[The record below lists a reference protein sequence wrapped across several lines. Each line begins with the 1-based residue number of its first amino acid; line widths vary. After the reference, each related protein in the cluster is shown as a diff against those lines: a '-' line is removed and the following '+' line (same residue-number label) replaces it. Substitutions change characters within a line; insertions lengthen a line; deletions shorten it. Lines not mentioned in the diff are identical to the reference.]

1 MKNRKFWSKVAP
13 YIEEFIAYKQD
24 LGYKYREEERILAT
38 FDKFLIENNIL
49 TVSMGKEVV
58 DQWTQRHN
66 GESELS
72 RYGRMVC
79 LIQFLSY
86 LRDLG
91 ILSYIPSLPKYPD
104 STFIPHIYSVEEMIA
119 LFRASDRLRLKNKN
133 MSSSIFIMPCL
144 LRLLYGTGIR
154 INEAL
159 QLKNKDVNL
168 TDNFLLLE
176 NTKNGKDRIIPF
188 TDSLAGI
195 CQEYLTHRNRLP
207 IVDLGKAENPFFVS
221 LNGLGC
227 LHGSVYS
234 WFRKILAEAGIPFE
248 GNRKGPRIHDIRH
261 SFACHSFVKMADDG
275 IDLYCSWPYLATYLG
290 HQDLEST
297 EKYIRLTAQLYPDLL
312 ENTDRVFLDVLPSI
326 DNVM

>member
-1 MKNRKFWSKVAP
+1 MAP

-24 LGYKYREEERILAT
+24 LGYNYREEERILAT
-38 FDKFLIENNIL
+38 LDKFLLENNIL
-49 TVSMGKEVV
+49 SVGMSKEAV
-58 DQWTQRHN
+58 DQWTQKHN

-79 LIQFLSY
+79 LIQFSSY

-91 ILSYIPSLPKYPD
+91 ILSYIPSLPKYPG
-104 STFIPHIYSVEEMIA
+104 STFIPHIYSIEEMTA
-119 LFRASDRLRLKNKN
+119 LFKASDRLRLKNKN

-159 QLKNKDVNL
+159 RLKNKDVNL

-176 NTKNGKDRIIPF
+176 DTKNGKDRIIPF
-188 TDSLAGI
+188 TDSLADV
-195 CQEYLTHRNRLP
+195 CQDYLNQKDKLP
-207 IVDLGKAENPFFVS
+207 IGDLGKAENPFFVS
-221 LNGLGC
+221 LNGLPC

-234 WFRKILAEAGIPFE
+234 WYRKILAEAGIPFN
-248 GNRKGPRIHDIRH
+248 GDRKGPRIHDIRH

-275 IDLYCSWPYLATYLG
+275 IDLYCSWPYLSAYLG

-297 EKYIRLTAQLYPDLL
+297 EKYIRLTVQLYPDLL
-312 ENTDRVFLDVLPSI
+312 ENADRVYLDVLPNISNI
-326 DNVM
+326 K